1 MCKYHDFIFLYN
13 GTYWNELDKDDFQR
27 FLGEIVEKMGVPE
40 FTAKYFL
47 FREQLFKQ
55 FLAVAHLE
63 QNPPSPNK
71 VLINL
76 QNGTFEI
83 NSKGIQLRPF
93 DRADF
98 ITYQLPFEYDTQAK
112 APIWQKYLDRV
123 VPDKE
128 RQDVL
133 AEFLGYIFLKHG
145 SSLKL
150 EAALILYGGG
160 ANGKSV
166 FYEIVKALLG
176 RENIS
181 HYSLQSLTEEKGF
194 YRAKLANK
202 LLNYAS
208 EINGKLEASFFK
220 NMVSGEPVEACLKYG
235 QPFTMTDYAKF
246 IFNCNELPKEV
257 EHTPGYFRRWLIIP
271 FDVEIPKAEQDTELH
286 NKIIKD
292 ELSGVFNWVLEGLN
306 RLLEQKKFSNCNAA
320 KAALEQYKLESNSV
334 QMFLNDRNYQS
345 SPNDYKLIRDLYK
358 EYRDYCIEDG
368 NSPFKKQNFIKQIK
382 SLGFVIGEVSGRMK
396 AAYLSKG
403 GNPF

>member
-1 MCKYHDFIFLYN
+1 M
-13 GTYWNELDKDDFQR
+13 
-27 FLGEIVEKMGVPE
+27 
-40 FTAKYFL
+40 
-47 FREQLFKQ
+47 
-55 FLAVAHLE
+55 AVAHLE

-181 HYSLQSLTEEKGF
+181 HYSLQRVNNKTIESPLDILMKKG
-194 YRAKLANK
+194 
-202 LLNYAS
+202 
-208 EINGKLEASFFK
+208 
-220 NMVSGEPVEACLKYG
+220 
-235 QPFTMTDYAKF
+235 KF
-246 IFNCNELPKEV
+246 DK
-257 EHTPGYFRRWLIIP
+257 
-271 FDVEIPKAEQDTELH
+271 
-286 NKIIKD
+286 
-292 ELSGVFNWVLEGLN
+292 
-306 RLLEQKKFSNCNAA
+306 
-320 KAALEQYKLESNSV
+320 
-334 QMFLNDRNYQS
+334 
-345 SPNDYKLIRDLYK
+345 
-358 EYRDYCIEDG
+358 
-368 NSPFKKQNFIKQIK
+368 
-382 SLGFVIGEVSGRMK
+382 
-396 AAYLSKG
+396 
-403 GNPF
+403 